1 MRRKNMQ
8 NTTAAGAAAGAPGF
22 VWGSFSAVLS
32 RVFTSRVS
40 APGFVW
46 GSYSAALAL
55 GSLVRAKTKIEA
67 DASGEY
73 R

>member
-40 APGFVW
+40 ATSFAW
-46 GSYSAALAL
+46 GSASAALAR
-55 GSLVRAKTKIEA
+55 G
-67 DASGEY
+67 
-73 R
+73 